1 MTYIDSETE
10 NENESI
16 IMDEDD
22 EIYEEDC
29 DFLDADKGD
38 RMYYIGL
45 SGYVKRQNQTILL
58 SSISSKT
65 FMRHDGDDV
74 LQYLVDYSAVDV
86 LNHNAT
92 PSIQILQL
100 HIDGKH
106 TYNVVNKTF
115 WLKMVQRS
123 WKRVY
128 AQRQSVINTR
138 KNPLSLIQRQCTG
151 KWNNRLPSIRG
162 MVKNSRDSPN

>member
-10 NENESI
+10 TESI

-45 SGYVKRQNQTILL
+45 SGYVKRQNQTVLL
-58 SSISSKT
+58 SSISPKT
-65 FMRHDGDDV
+65 FMKHDGDDV
-74 LQYLVDYSAVDV
+74 LQYLVDYSTVDIR
-86 LNHNAT
+86 NHST
-92 PSIQILQL
+92 VPSIQILQL
-100 HIDGKH
+100 HIDGKQ

-128 AQRQSVINTR
+128 AQRQSVIGTR
-138 KNPLSLIQRQCTG
+138 KNPLSLLRRQSTG
-151 KWNNRLPSIRG
+151 KWDNRLPSIRG
-162 MVKNSRDSPN
+162 MVKNSRDPSN

>member
-1 MTYIDSETE
+1 MTYVDSESET
-10 NENESI
+10 ESI
-16 IMDEDD
+16 IMNEDD

-38 RMYYIGL
+38 RKYYIGL
-45 SGYVKRQNQTILL
+45 SGHVKRQNQTILL
-58 SSISSKT
+58 SSISPKT
-65 FMRHDGDDV
+65 FMKHDGEEV
-74 LQYLVDYSAVDV
+74 LQYLVEYSAVDIR
-86 LNHNAT
+86 NHCTT

-100 HIDGKH
+100 HLDDKQ

-128 AQRQSVINTR
+128 AQRQSAINSM
-138 KNPLSLIQRQCTG
+138 KNPLVLLRRQYTG
-151 KWNNRLPSIRG
+151 KMDTRLPSISG
-162 MVKNSRDSPN
+162 MVKRICDPN

>member
-1 MTYIDSETE
+1 MTYLDSESET
-10 NENESI
+10 ENESI
-16 IMDEDD
+16 IMNEDD

-38 RMYYIGL
+38 RKYYIGL
-45 SGYVKRQNQTILL
+45 SGHVKRQNQTILL
-58 SSISSKT
+58 SSISPKT
-65 FMRHDGDDV
+65 FMKHDGEEV
-74 LQYLVDYSAVDV
+74 LQYLVEYSAVDIR
-86 LNHNAT
+86 NHCTT

-100 HIDGKH
+100 HLDDKQ

-128 AQRQSVINTR
+128 AQRQSAINSM
-138 KNPLSLIQRQCTG
+138 KNPLVLLRRQSTG
-151 KWNNRLPSIRG
+151 KMDTRLPSISG
-162 MVKNSRDSPN
+162 MVKRICDPN

>member
-10 NENESI
+10 TESI

-45 SGYVKRQNQTILL
+45 SGYVKRQNQTVLL
-58 SSISSKT
+58 SSISPKT
-65 FMRHDGDDV
+65 FMKHDGDDV
-74 LQYLVDYSAVDV
+74 LQYLVDYSTVDIR
-86 LNHNAT
+86 NHIT
-92 PSIQILQL
+92 VPSIQILQL
-100 HIDGKH
+100 HIDGKQ

-128 AQRQSVINTR
+128 AQRQSVIGTR
-138 KNPLSLIQRQCTG
+138 KNPLSLLRRQSTG
-151 KWNNRLPSIRG
+151 KWDNRLPSIRG
-162 MVKNSRDSPN
+162 MVKNSRDPSN

>member
-1 MTYIDSETE
+1 MTYVDSESETE
-10 NENESI
+10 TESI
-16 IMDEDD
+16 IMNEDD

-38 RMYYIGL
+38 RKYYIGL
-45 SGYVKRQNQTILL
+45 SGHVKRQNQTILL
-58 SSISSKT
+58 SSISPKT
-65 FMRHDGDDV
+65 FMKHDGEEV
-74 LQYLVDYSAVDV
+74 LQYLVEYSAVDIR
-86 LNHNAT
+86 NHCTT

-100 HIDGKH
+100 HLDDKQ

-128 AQRQSVINTR
+128 AQRQSAINSM
-138 KNPLSLIQRQCTG
+138 KNPLVLLRRQSTG
-151 KWNNRLPSIRG
+151 KMDTRLPSISG
-162 MVKNSRDSPN
+162 MVKRICDPN

>member
-1 MTYIDSETE
+1 MTYVDSESET
-10 NENESI
+10 ESI
-16 IMDEDD
+16 IMNEDD

-38 RMYYIGL
+38 RKYYIGL
-45 SGYVKRQNQTILL
+45 SGHVKRQNQTILL
-58 SSISSKT
+58 SSISPKT
-65 FMRHDGDDV
+65 FMKHDGEEV
-74 LQYLVDYSAVDV
+74 LQYLVEYSAVDIR
-86 LNHNAT
+86 NHCTT

-100 HIDGKH
+100 HLDDKQ

-128 AQRQSVINTR
+128 AQRQSAINSM
-138 KNPLSLIQRQCTG
+138 KNPLVLLRRQSTG
-151 KWNNRLPSIRG
+151 KMDTRLPSISG
-162 MVKNSRDSPN
+162 MVKRICDPN